1 MKKYIPN
8 IILII
13 LLVAVDQ
20 LIKVLI
26 LGSIGAS
33 GESITIIPRVLQLSY
48 VENAGGAWGIFS
60 ERIYLIG
67 IDLMIIIAIL
77 KLLLDKK
84 YEFDK
89 KAILGMTLILAG
101 GIGNLMDRI
110 IRGFVIDYF
119 DITPIL
125 DYPVF
130 NFADICIV
138 VGVILLFIIIIV
150 NTVKSQEKSIDE
162 KV

>member
-1 MKKYIPN
+1 MKKYISN
-8 IILII
+8 IILIV
-13 LLVAVDQ
+13 LLVALDQ

-26 LGSIGAS
+26 LNSIGTS
-33 GESITIIPRVLQLSY
+33 GESITIIPRVLQLTY
-48 VENAGGAWGIFS
+48 VENTGGAWGIFS

-67 IDLMIIIAIL
+67 IDIMIIVAIL
-77 KLLLDKK
+77 RLLLSKNYELNKK
-84 YEFDK
+84 T
-89 KAILGMTLILAG
+89 ILAMTLILSG
-101 GIGNLMDRI
+101 GIGNLIDRI

-125 DYPVF
+125 NYPIF

>member
-33 GESITIIPRVLQLSY
+33 GESITIIPRMLQLSY
-48 VENAGGAWGIFS
+48 VENEGGAWGIFS

-110 IRGFVIDYF
+110 IRGFVRLFWYYTNIW
-119 DITPIL
+119 L
-125 DYPVF
+125 S
-130 NFADICIV
+130 CI
-138 VGVILLFIIIIV
+138 
-150 NTVKSQEKSIDE
+150 
-162 KV
+162 

>member
-48 VENAGGAWGIFS
+48 VENEGGAWGIFS
-60 ERIYLIG
+60 ERIYL
-67 IDLMIIIAIL
+67 
-77 KLLLDKK
+77 
-84 YEFDK
+84 
-89 KAILGMTLILAG
+89 
-101 GIGNLMDRI
+101 IGNLMDRI

-119 DITPIL
+119 DITPIF

>member
-26 LGSIGAS
+26 LG
-33 GESITIIPRVLQLSY
+33 
-48 VENAGGAWGIFS
+48 
-60 ERIYLIG
+60 
-67 IDLMIIIAIL
+67 
-77 KLLLDKK
+77 KK

-119 DITPIL
+119 DITPIF